1 MIYLTDWHVKTI
13 TLLIISFIES
23 ARGESQIQA
32 VCFNSL
38 IGLVRR
44 PDVASHL
51 GEGVLPF
58 LGGFFQLKDLTNV
71 RCTWLRVDAQYHSPS
86 LPRSV
91 PDVHQL
97 WWARNPKT
105 RLINSICC
113 SVSIETSFDPC
124 CVRQKAAA
132 SSQVM
137 KSSVWKSR
145 QPMLA
150 REPSTQEPWQGPFP
164 DAGKELQTVE
174 DIANNGIKMNIMSLL
189 SFPKCEL
196 DYLLGVRNPH

>member
-1 MIYLTDWHVKTI
+1 M
-13 TLLIISFIES
+13 
-23 ARGESQIQA
+23 
-32 VCFNSL
+32 
-38 IGLVRR
+38 
-44 PDVASHL
+44 
-51 GEGVLPF
+51 
-58 LGGFFQLKDLTNV
+58 
-71 RCTWLRVDAQYHSPS
+71 RVDAQYHSPS

-97 WWARNPKT
+97 WFARNPKT

-113 SVSIETSFDPC
+113 SVSIDTSFDPC

-150 REPSTQEPWQGPFP
+150 REPSTQELWQGPFSV
-164 DAGKELQTVE
+164 AGKEVQTLK

-189 SFPKCEL
+189 SLSKCEL
-196 DYLLGVRNPH
+196 DDATIRREMKR

>member
-1 MIYLTDWHVKTI
+1 MKAI
-13 TLLIISFIES
+13 TLLIVSFIVS
-23 ARGESQIQA
+23 A
-32 VCFNSL
+32 
-38 IGLVRR
+38 
-44 PDVASHL
+44 
-51 GEGVLPF
+51 LPTWF
-58 LGGFFQLKDLTNV
+58 RAFFHFWGFFELKDLTNRRS

-97 WWARNPKT
+97 WRARNPKT
-105 RLINSICC
+105 RLMNSICC

-137 KSSVWKSR
+137 KPSVWKSR

-150 REPSTQEPWQGPFP
+150 REPSTQELWQGPFQML
-164 DAGKELQTVE
+164 AKKYRL
-174 DIANNGIKMNIMSLL
+174 
-189 SFPKCEL
+189 
-196 DYLLGVRNPH
+196 

>member
-1 MIYLTDWHVKTI
+1 MKAF
-13 TLLIISFIES
+13 TLLIVSFTVS
-23 ARGESQIQA
+23 ARGETQTQA

-44 PDVASHL
+44 PDVASNL
-51 GEGVLPF
+51 VEGVLPF
-58 LGGFFQLKDLTNV
+58 FGGFFELKDLTIV
-71 RCTWLRVDAQYHSPS
+71 RFTWLRVDAQYHSPS

-97 WWARNPKT
+97 WRARNPKT

-113 SVSIETSFDPC
+113 SVSIDTSFDPC

-137 KSSVWKSR
+137 KPSVWKSR

-150 REPSTQEPWQGPFP
+150 REPSTQELWQGPFS
-164 DAGKELQTVE
+164 DAGKEVQTLK

-189 SFPKCEL
+189 SLSKCEL
-196 DYLLGVRNPH
+196 YDATIRREMKR